1 MQVGIPH
8 KHMTRTDLNS
18 EEFNPYYSNY
28 IKLVDGD
35 KELLE
40 ALKDGKEKTQTYFES
55 IPPEKWK
62 YAYAEGKWTLLEVLQ
77 HIIDTE
83 RIFSYRALCIARN
96 DKTEFP
102 GFEQDEYVKPSNAN
116 NRTME
121 ELLLEYN
128 AVRTSSI
135 FLFEGLDEKSLSRIG
150 KASNSPIS
158 ARAAGFIIAGH
169 EIHHA
174 NIITERYLMD

>member
-1 MQVGIPH
+1 MR
-8 KHMTRTDLNS
+8 RTDLKS
-18 EEFNPYYSNY
+18 EEFNPYYSTY

-35 KELLE
+35 KDLIE
-40 ALKDGKEKTQTYFES
+40 ALEYGKEKTQAYFES
-55 IPPEKWK
+55 IPSEKWK
-62 YAYAEGKWTLLEVLQ
+62 YAYAEGKWSLLEVLQ

-102 GFEQDEYVKPSNAN
+102 GFEQDDYVKPSNAN

-121 ELLLEYN
+121 DLLLEYN
-128 AVRTSSI
+128 AVRKSSI
-135 FLFEGLDEKSLSRIG
+135 LLFKGLDEESLTRIG
-150 KASNSPIS
+150 KASSSPIS

-174 NIITERYLMD
+174 NIITERYL